1 MKEMKLMTT
10 GYATSRRLRLLH
22 KAESVDAIA
31 PVIENG
37 PPQRDEQAQVVVEV
51 ACAAVNPSD
60 VKAAIGMMPYAVWP
74 RTPGRDFSGR
84 VVEGPSHLIGTEV
97 WGSSGDLGIRC
108 DGSHSTHLVL
118 DHDCV
123 APKPGNISLIEA
135 GAAGVPFVTAWE
147 GLKRAGLPQAGEA
160 IAIFGA
166 NGKVGQAAA
175 QIATMLGAR
184 VIGITRRDEGYI
196 GHASAAIEMID
207 SSSEDAAAAIR
218 ARTDGVGVSLIYNTV
233 GSPYMTAAADA
244 LAKRGRQI
252 LIGTIDRV
260 VPFDILQFYRGQ
272 HHYIGIDTLALDTRA
287 TVASLTELAPHFES
301 GALRPFAVKPDGIHA
316 LEDAASAYAKVM
328 RSDRERVVIVP
339 R

>member
-1 MKEMKLMTT
+1 MTT
-10 GYATSRRLRLLH
+10 GYDASRRLRLLQ
-22 KAESVDAIA
+22 KAESVDVIA
-31 PVIENG
+31 PVIENA
-37 PPQRDEQAQVVVEV
+37 PPLRDGQEQVIVEV

-84 VVEGPSHLIGTEV
+84 VVEGPSQLIGTEV
-97 WGSSGDLGIRC
+97 WGSSGDLGIRR
-108 DGSHSTHLVL
+108 DGSHATHLIL
-118 DHDCV
+118 DGDCV
-123 APKPGNISLIEA
+123 AAKPGNISLIEA

-147 GLKRAGLPQAGEA
+147 GLKRAGLPQSGEA

-166 NGKVGQAAA
+166 NGKVGQAAV

-184 VIGITRRDEGYI
+184 VIGITRRDEDYI
-196 GHASAAIEMID
+196 GHANAPVEMIN
-207 SSSEDAAAAIR
+207 SGNEDVAAAIR
-218 ARTDGVGVSLIYNTV
+218 ARTDGDGVSLIYNTV
-233 GSPYMTAAADA
+233 GSPYMTAAADS

-272 HHYIGIDTLALDTRA
+272 HQYIGIDTLALDTRA

-316 LEDAASAYAKVM
+316 LEDAAIAYAKVM
-328 RSDRERVVIVP
+328 RSDRERIVIVP
-339 R
+339 Q

>member
-1 MKEMKLMTT
+1 MTT
-10 GYATSRRLRLLH
+10 DYGASRRLRLLH
-22 KAESVDAIA
+22 KAESVETIA
-31 PVIENG
+31 PVIEKDS
-37 PPQRDEQAQVVVEV
+37 PQRGGQEQVIVEV

-84 VVEGPSHLIGTEV
+84 VIEGPSHLIGMEI
-97 WGSSGDLGIRC
+97 WGSSGDLGIRR
-108 DGSHSTHLVL
+108 DGSHATHLLL
-118 DHDCV
+118 DGDCV
-123 APKPGNISLIEA
+123 AAKPANISLVEA

-147 GLKRAGLPQAGEA
+147 GLKRAGLPEAGEA

-166 NGKVGQAAA
+166 NGKVGQAAV

-184 VIGITRRDEGYI
+184 VIGVTRRDEGYI
-196 GHASAAIEMID
+196 GHGSAAIEMID
-207 SSSEDAAAAIR
+207 SSSEDVAVAIR

-272 HHYIGIDTLALDTRA
+272 HQYLGIDTLALDTRA

-316 LEDAASAYAKVM
+316 LEDAAAAYAKVM

-339 R
+339 Q